1 MASKVWST
9 FTAKKSDGSQV
20 KLRVQDL
27 PSNSLEE
34 VINLF
39 SLYGD
44 KEDII
49 SKLLGIKNNPEAA
62 EELKQQTRDMLTGS
76 PHEIVVCSLDDNPD
90 KIIAV
95 SVIGIA
101 SASEKLE
108 DIQIPTKTKVIEKLW
123 EVYIKLY
130 GLYDVCEAHSLK
142 SYYVDRGL
150 VVIPGFVD
158 LDIRK
163 ELLNVRRKISKEN
176 NVPLTGGWMVSK
188 EAQEAA
194 AADGWQTVY
203 EIRREELGPQIGIA
217 ITEGPETWKFMVAK
231 AL

>member
-20 KLRVQDL
+20 KLRVHDM
-27 PSNSLEE
+27 PSSSLEE

-39 SLYGD
+39 SLYGE
-44 KEDII
+44 KEDVI
-49 SKLLGIKNNPEAA
+49 SKLLGIKNNSEAA
-62 EELKQQTRDMLTGS
+62 EEIKQQTRDMLTAS
-76 PHEIVVCSLDDNPD
+76 PHEIIVCLDDNTD
-90 KIIAV
+90 KIVAV
-95 SVIGIA
+95 SVIGIV
-101 SASEKLE
+101 SASDKSE
-108 DIQIPTKTKVIEKLW
+108 DFQIPTKTKEVEKLW
-123 EVYIKLY
+123 DVYLKLY
-130 GLYDVCEAHSLK
+130 GLYDVCKANSLK
-142 SYYVDRGL
+142 SYYDDRGL
-150 VVIPGFVD
+150 VVIPGFVEF
-158 LDIRK
+158 DIRK

-203 EIRREELGPQIGIA
+203 EIRREELGSQIGIA
-217 ITEGPETWKFMVAK
+217 ITEGPETWKFMIGK